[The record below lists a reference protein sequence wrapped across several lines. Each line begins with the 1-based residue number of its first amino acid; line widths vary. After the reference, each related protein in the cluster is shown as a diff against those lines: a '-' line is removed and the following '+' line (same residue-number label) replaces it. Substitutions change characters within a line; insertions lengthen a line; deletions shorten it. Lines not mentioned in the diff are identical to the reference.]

1 MILWQYR
8 CCGLVLLDRVAGV
21 LHSVLGMA
29 RGWLVRSAAACA
41 VLLYLDDLAE
51 VRLVHPVLRFGQDL
65 NVALA
70 KTTAMVMTTSL
81 ALLLSRSCC
90 GNFALLEVCSLV
102 SGVRAG
108 LLVGV
113 MPIAIEARMVV
124 VCGVL
129 ELLLRNAAVDRQV
142 LEQLVA
148 CSFLLADDLLLMS
161 QELLLSLLNQAF
173 LV

>member
-1 MILWQYR
+1 M
-8 CCGLVLLDRVAGV
+8 

-29 RGWLVRSAAACA
+29 RGWLVRSAAARA

-51 VRLVHPVLRFGQDL
+51 MRLVHAVLRFGQDL

-70 KTTAMVMTTSL
+70 ETAAVVMTASL
-81 ALLLSRSCC
+81 ALLLSRSRRSD
-90 GNFALLEVCSLV
+90 FALLEVCSLV

-113 MPIAIEARMVV
+113 RPVAVEARMVV
-124 VCGVL
+124 VRGVL
-129 ELLLRNAAVDRQV
+129 ELLLLNAVADGQV

-148 CSFLLADDLLLMS
+148 CSFLFADDLLLMS
-161 QELLLSLLNQAF
+161 QELLLGLLNQAF

>member
-1 MILWQYR
+1 
-8 CCGLVLLDRVAGV
+8 
-21 LHSVLGMA
+21 
-29 RGWLVRSAAACA
+29 
-41 VLLYLDDLAE
+41 
-51 VRLVHPVLRFGQDL
+51 
-65 NVALA
+65 
-70 KTTAMVMTTSL
+70 MVMTTSL

-102 SGVRAG
+102 SRVRAG

-113 MPIAIEARMVV
+113 MPIALEARMVV

-129 ELLLRNAAVDRQV
+129 ELLLRNAAVDGQV

-148 CSFLLADDLLLMS
+148 CSFLFADDLLLMS
-161 QELLLSLLNQAF
+161 QELLLGLLNQAF